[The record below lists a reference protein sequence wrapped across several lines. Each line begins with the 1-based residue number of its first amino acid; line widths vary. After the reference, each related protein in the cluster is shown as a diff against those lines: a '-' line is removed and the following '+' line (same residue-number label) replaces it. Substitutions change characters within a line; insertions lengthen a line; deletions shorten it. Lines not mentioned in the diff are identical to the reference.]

1 MSRRL
6 ARWFAAAILASGL
19 TVGVSAGESVD
30 APGHGDLRGAL
41 FRAEARLSRALNE
54 LGPVEGFVKSA
65 AQGITY
71 LHPAQEIVVGRGN
84 VASLLKTAYA
94 EFEPDARAG
103 LHRVAGDVSADG
115 NLGYTVGWFDE
126 NRTKKGTTVVDL
138 TYGRYVAVW
147 RRQGREWEVEA
158 FLRLNSTA
166 ALPAAPAD
174 ALILDG
180 EPGVKRRDHPDAHA
194 VTAALA
200 DARFADL
207 SYAQGYSV
215 AFDRYAA
222 DAAILVTAGAIF
234 WNRAGVNE
242 AFAGWTPDQSLR
254 WHPLHG
260 AGTGSGDLA
269 WSVGHGNFHFN
280 VGTPGETKSPSKYL
294 TIWLRT
300 PDGWR
305 FLIDGGNARPADPPF

>member
-1 MSRRL
+1 MSRRIAYWFTATFL
-6 ARWFAAAILASGL
+6 AGGLMAA
-19 TVGVSAGESVD
+19 TAGELADSPERGD
-30 APGHGDLRGAL
+30 ARASL
-41 FRAEARLSRALNE
+41 FRADARLSRALSE
-54 LGPVEGFVKSA
+54 AGPVEGLVKA
-65 AQGITY
+65 AAANITY
-71 LHPAQEIVVGRGN
+71 LHPGQEIVVGRGN
-84 VASLLKTAYA
+84 VATLLKTAYA
-94 EFEPDARAG
+94 DHEPDARAG
-103 LHRVAGDVSADG
+103 LHRIAGDVSADG
-115 NLGYTVGWFDE
+115 NLGYTFGWFDE

-138 TYGRYVAVW
+138 AYGRYVAVW
-147 RRQGREWEVEA
+147 RRQGREWEIEV
-158 FLRLNSTA
+158 FLRLNSA
-166 ALPAAPAD
+166 APLPAAPAD

-180 EPGVKRRDHPDAHA
+180 EPGMKLRDHPDAHA
-194 VTAALA
+194 LTAAVA

-207 SYAQGYSV
+207 SYARGYSV

-242 AFAGWTPDQSLR
+242 AFSGWTPDQSLR

-269 WSVGHGNFHFN
+269 WSVGHGNFHSN
-280 VGTPGETKSPSKYL
+280 VGTPGETRSPSKYL

-300 PDGWR
+300 PAGWR